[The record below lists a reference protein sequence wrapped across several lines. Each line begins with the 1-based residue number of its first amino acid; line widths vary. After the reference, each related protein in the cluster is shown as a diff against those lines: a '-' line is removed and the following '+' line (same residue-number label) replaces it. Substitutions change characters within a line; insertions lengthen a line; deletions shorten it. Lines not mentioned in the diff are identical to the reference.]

1 MSLFLILGGC
11 GTAQNVPFRY
21 VPRMRKKRQRVESGV
36 IFLIYYYSVIC
47 IWHSLFSLYRRMWQT
62 AFSRLSLW
70 ADRGKWA
77 AGKRKIASISSPL
90 NLQTI
95 TPFSYFRREVPSRGM
110 WAGAVCRKKRRFGK
124 LKWEL
129 GSSSYGAISHSRRVW
144 NGAKCAVPLC
154 AENEKTAGKL
164 MIF

>member
-1 MSLFLILGGC
+1 MSLSFILGGC
-11 GTAQNVPFRY
+11 RTAQNVPFCY

-47 IWHSLFSLYRRMWQT
+47 IWHSLFSLYRRMWQM
-62 AFSRLSLW
+62 ALCRLSLW

-95 TPFSYFRREVPSRGM
+95 TPFSYFRREVLF
-110 WAGAVCRKKRRFGK
+110 RFCGTAR
-124 LKWEL
+124 W
-129 GSSSYGAISHSRRVW
+129 
-144 NGAKCAVPLC
+144 
-154 AENEKTAGKL
+154 AENKKNKWCCFFCLALVWKAFILRARQVMCAPRYGSLSSCVLEKG
-164 MIF
+164 